1 MKETKR
7 LLKGL
12 EKFNCLIEENKSKNI
27 NNSKK
32 IKIAD
37 EQARFGYKGQGK
49 IINIGMAIKGMYQ
62 LICNQ
67 D

>member
-37 EQARFGYKGQGK
+37 EQAP
-49 IINIGMAIKGMYQ
+49 
-62 LICNQ
+62 LWL
-67 D
+67 

>member
-12 EKFNCLIEENKSKNI
+12 EKFNNCVIEENKSKNI
-27 NNSKK
+27 NNSKR

-37 EQARFGYKGQGK
+37 EQARFGCKGQGK
-49 IINIGMAIKGMYQ
+49 NNKHWK
-62 LICNQ
+62 
-67 D
+67 